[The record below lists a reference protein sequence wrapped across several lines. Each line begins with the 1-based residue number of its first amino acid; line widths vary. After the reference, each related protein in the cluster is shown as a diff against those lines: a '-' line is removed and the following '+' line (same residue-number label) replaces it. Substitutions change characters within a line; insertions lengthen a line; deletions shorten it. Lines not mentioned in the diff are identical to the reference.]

1 MIQHQNYIRTAKI
14 VLPIMG
20 VFSLLL
26 VMYISNATH
35 QQTVSN
41 NVQSARSTI
50 EQYRLL
56 RQYYTANVVTKA
68 IKTGAV
74 DASYKHQ
81 GKATTIPLPATMIHD
96 LSDLLAKESDGTKLK
111 LYSPYPFP
119 NRVNRQLDDFAKK
132 ALKAIKDKPNE
143 IYIETDLT
151 PGNERVRVAI
161 ADKLVA
167 QACVDCH
174 NNHPDTPRKNWSLND
189 TRGVLEASVPIT
201 MSLIGNKQMIH
212 TTIAICVVAVLVFT
226 WLLSLGLDKFFIRH
240 LRVGSEQ
247 LKTVTIELGA
257 TANQLTSNSHTQS
270 TAITELSATA
280 EELVATARQIANNTQ
295 QVADSAKQS
304 SASAQSGGQ
313 AINEAQKGMVVTKEQ
328 VQLIARH
335 MLELGNKSQQIGVV
349 LDIINELSEQTNIL
363 SLNATIEAAGAGESG
378 KRFAVVADE
387 VRKLSERAVE
397 STREIHSLIT
407 DIQQTANTTIMVT
420 EDGTKAVDEAVR
432 LFTDVSGALSE
443 MLLLVD
449 NTTQTSREIEMTT
462 RQQTTSV
469 QQLSEALNEIN
480 NTARQNSSSAEQT
493 LQTVRMLMESSEQ
506 FEKLIRGS

>member
-1 MIQHQNYIRTAKI
+1 MIQQRNYIRTAKI

-20 VFSLLL
+20 LFTLFL
-26 VMYISNATH
+26 VMYISNTTYN
-35 QQTVSN
+35 QTVAN
-41 NVQSARSTI
+41 NVESAKSTI
-50 EQYRLL
+50 DQYRLL
-56 RQYYTANVVTKA
+56 RKYYTGNVVTKV
-68 IKTGAV
+68 IKTGAIQ
-74 DASYKHQ
+74 ASFEHR
-81 GKATTIPLPATMIHD
+81 GKTDTIPLPATMIHE
-96 LSDLLAKESDGTKLK
+96 LSELLAQESDGTQLK
-111 LYSPYPFP
+111 IYSAYPFP
-119 NRVNRQLDDFAKK
+119 NRTNRKLDTFAEN
-132 ALKAIKDKPNE
+132 ALAAIADNPDDV
-143 IYIETDLT
+143 YVETDLT
-151 PGNERVRVAI
+151 PGKEHVRVAI

-167 QACVDCH
+167 KACVDCH
-174 NNHPDTPRKNWSLND
+174 NDHPDTPKADWRLGD
-189 TRGVLEASVPIT
+189 VRGVLEASVPI
-201 MSLIGNKQMIH
+201 SGPLAGNDSMIRV
-212 TTIAICVVAVLVFT
+212 TIMICVTAVLLFT
-226 WLLSLGLDKFFIRH
+226 WLLALGLDKFFIRH

-247 LKTVTIELGA
+247 IKTVTTELDA
-257 TANQLTSNSHTQS
+257 TANQLSSNSNTQS

-295 QVADSAKQS
+295 QVADSAKES
-304 SASAQSGGQ
+304 SISAQSGGQ

-328 VQLIARH
+328 VQLIAQH

-432 LFTDVSGALSE
+432 LFTDVSQALSE

-469 QQLSEALNEIN
+469 QQLSEALNDIN
-480 NTARQNSSSAEQT
+480 NAARQNSSSAEQT

-506 FEKLIRGS
+506 FEKLIRG